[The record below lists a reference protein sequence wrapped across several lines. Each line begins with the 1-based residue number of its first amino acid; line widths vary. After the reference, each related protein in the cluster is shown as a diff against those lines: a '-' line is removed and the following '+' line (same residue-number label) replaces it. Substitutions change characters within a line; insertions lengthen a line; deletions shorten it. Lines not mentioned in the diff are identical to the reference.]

1 MRAWPSFFL
10 MLWILALTPQQVTA
24 QVPPTGFVHT
34 QGSELV
40 DGRGQP
46 LFLRGTNLGNWM
58 EPEGYMFLFGDDGP
72 TSPREIEE
80 YFAELVGPSQAAAF
94 WREYR
99 ERYITKA
106 DIDLLR
112 STGMNSVRVPIHYK
126 FFARGNPEGFQLLD
140 RVVGW
145 ARADGLYVVIDMHQA
160 PGGQT
165 GTNIDDSYG
174 YPWLYDS
181 PTDQQ
186 ELTDIWRSIAE
197 HYRDEPAVLG
207 YDLLNEPIPHFP
219 QLQKYNSQ
227 LEPLYKR
234 IARAIREVDPHH
246 VLILGGARWDTNFD
260 VFGPPFDGNVMYQLH
275 LYKFHTPWNPEVA
288 NDIARYTAF
297 RDRYHVPIW
306 LGESG
311 ENTDDWVGSFRA
323 LLEQN
328 RIGWCFWPYKKME
341 KSSAIVS
348 IAKPEHWDDIV
359 AYSSKRRGV
368 GNAEKQLALRPS
380 PAAAADA
387 LHQLLDNVQ
396 LSRCR
401 SNAGYIAALGLKVP
415 ATGNAVQE
423 SGSPARASR

>member
-1 MRAWPSFFL
+1 MRAWLSLCFTVCIF
-10 MLWILALTPQQVTA
+10 ALTPARVTA
-24 QVPPTGFVHT
+24 QVPVTGFVHT

-46 LFLRGTNLGNWM
+46 LLLRGTNLGNWL

-72 TSPREIEE
+72 TAPREIEE
-80 YFAELVGPSQAAAF
+80 YFDELIGPSQAAEF

-99 ERYITKA
+99 DRYITKA

-112 STGMNSVRVPIHYK
+112 ATGMNSVRVPIHYK
-126 FFARGNPEGFQLLD
+126 FFTKGDAEGFRLLD
-140 RVVGW
+140 KVVGW
-145 ARADGLYVVIDMHQA
+145 AKADGMYVVIDMHQA

-181 PTDQQ
+181 PPDQQ
-186 ELTDIWRSIAE
+186 ELIETWRSIAE
-197 HYRDEPAVLG
+197 HYREEPAVLG
-207 YDLLNEPIPHFP
+207 YDVLNEPIPHFP
-219 QLQKYNSQ
+219 ELQKYNSQ

-234 IARAIREVDPHH
+234 VAAAIREVDQHH
-246 VLILGGARWDTNFD
+246 VLILGGARWDTDFD
-260 VFGPPFDGNVMYQLH
+260 VFGPPFDSNVMYEFH
-275 LYKFHTPWNPEVA
+275 LYKFGTPWNPSVA

-297 RDRYHVPIW
+297 RDKYHVPIW

-311 ENTDDWVGSFRA
+311 ENTDEWVRSFRE

-348 IAKPEHWDDIV
+348 FQKPEHWDEIV
-359 AYSSKRRGV
+359 AYGKKRRGV
-368 GNAEKQLALRPS
+368 GNTEKQLALRPS
-380 PAAAADA
+380 PETAAAA
-387 LHQLLDNVQ
+387 LHQLVDNVQ
-396 LSRCR
+396 LAKCHV
-401 SNAGYIAALGLKVP
+401 NTGYIEALGLKVP
-415 ATGNAVQE
+415 AAGRAAKQ
-423 SGSPARASR
+423 SGSLPAAMR

>member
-1 MRAWPSFFL
+1 MRAWL
-10 MLWILALTPQQVTA
+10 LTCLTVWASAIAPTWVSA
-24 QVPPTGFVHT
+24 QVPVTSFVHT
-34 QGSELV
+34 RGTELV
-40 DGRGQP
+40 DGRGQT
-46 LFLRGTNLGNWM
+46 LLLRGTNLGNWM

-80 YFAELVGPSQAAAF
+80 YFDELIGPSQAADF
-94 WREYR
+94 WHKYR

-112 STGMNSVRVPIHYK
+112 ASGMNSVRVPIHYK
-126 FFARGNPEGFQLLD
+126 FFTKGNAEGFRLLD
-140 RVVGW
+140 RLVGW
-145 ARADGLYVVIDMHQA
+145 AKADGMYVVIDMHQA

-181 PTDQQ
+181 PADQQ
-186 ELTDIWRSIAE
+186 ELIEIWRSIAE

-219 QLQKYNSQ
+219 ELQKYNSQ

-234 IARAIREVDPHH
+234 IAAAIREVDHHH
-246 VLILGGARWDTNFD
+246 VLVLGGARWDTNFN
-260 VFGPPFDGNVMYQLH
+260 VFGPPFDSNVMYEFH
-275 LYKFHTPWNPEVA
+275 LYKFGTPWNPSVA
-288 NDIARYTAF
+288 SEIARYTAF
-297 RDRYHVPIW
+297 RDEYHVPIW

-311 ENTDDWVGSFRA
+311 ENTDDWVRSFRE

-348 IAKPEHWDDIV
+348 FQRPEHWDEIV
-359 AYSSKRRGV
+359 AYGKKRRGV
-368 GNAEKQLALRPS
+368 GNTEKQLALRPS
-380 PAAAADA
+380 PQVAADA

-396 LSRCR
+396 LANCR
-401 SNAGYIAALGLKVP
+401 VNTGYIEALGLKVP
-415 ATGNAVQE
+415 AG
-423 SGSPARASR
+423 RAAK

>member
-1 MRAWPSFFL
+1 MRAWLLFL
-10 MLWILALTPQQVTA
+10 FTVSAFATTPAWVAA
-24 QVPPTGFVHT
+24 QAPANGFVHT
-34 QGSELV
+34 QGTELV

-46 LFLRGTNLGNWM
+46 LLLRGTNLGNWM

-80 YFAELVGPSQAAAF
+80 YFDELVGPSEAARF
-94 WREYR
+94 WHEYR

-106 DIDLLR
+106 DIDLLQ

-126 FFARGNPEGFQLLD
+126 FFTQGNTEGFRLLD

-145 ARADGLYVVIDMHQA
+145 AKADGMYVVIDMHQA

-181 PTDQQ
+181 PEDQQ
-186 ELTDIWRSIAE
+186 ELINIWRRIAE

-219 QLQKYNSQ
+219 ELQKYNSQ

-234 IARAIREVDPHH
+234 VSAAIREVDQHH

-260 VFGPPFDGNVMYQLH
+260 VFGPPFDANILYQLH
-275 LYKFHTPWNPEVA
+275 LYKFHAPWNPSVA

-297 RDRYHVPIW
+297 RDKYHVPIW

-311 ENTDDWVGSFRA
+311 ENSDDWVRSFRE

-341 KSSAIVS
+341 KSTAIVS
-348 IAKPEHWDDIV
+348 FPKPQHWDEIV
-359 AYSSKRRGV
+359 AYSTQRHGV
-368 GNAEKQLALRPS
+368 GRAEKQLALRPS
-380 PAAAADA
+380 PKTAEDA
-387 LHQLLDNVQ
+387 LQQLLDNVQ
-396 LSRCR
+396 LARCR
-401 SNAGYIAALGLKVP
+401 VNTGYIEALGLKAP
-415 ATGNAVQE
+415 AAE
-423 SGSPARASR
+423 RAAAGP